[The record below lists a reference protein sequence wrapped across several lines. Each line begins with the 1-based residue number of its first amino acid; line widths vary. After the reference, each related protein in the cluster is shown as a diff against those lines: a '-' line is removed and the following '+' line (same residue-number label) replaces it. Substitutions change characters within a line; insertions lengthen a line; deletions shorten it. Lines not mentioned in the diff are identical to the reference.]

1 MGDTTHGDPS
11 VDDVSAGLRP
21 SIGPWQPAAVLAAL
35 ILSLALAAD
44 ATAVAAVRGLVATH
58 VRMRDG
64 LKMAGLFGG
73 FQGGMAAL
81 GWAAGAG
88 LGKWFARYDHWIAFV
103 LLVGLGLRVLWQAW
117 RGDDDDAAEGAGDTA
132 AGKDPFALGPLVVM
146 AVATSIDALA
156 AGVTVPLLSP
166 WPPITLAMIAGVTF
180 AASLAAVELGRRLGA
195 RFRSGVEVGGGLAL
209 IGLGIKILVEH
220 LGA

>member
-1 MGDTTHGDPS
+1 M
-11 VDDVSAGLRP
+11 
-21 SIGPWQPAAVLAAL
+21 LAAL

-64 LKMAGLFGG
+64 LKLAGLFGG

-88 LGKWFARYDHWIAFV
+88 LGTRFARYDHWIAFV
-103 LLVGLGLRVLWQAW
+103 LLVGLGLRVLWEA
-117 RGDDDDAAEGAGDTA
+117 RRAGDDEGKG
-132 AGKDPFALGPLVVM
+132 GGPGSRDPFALGPVLVM

-166 WPPITLAMIAGVTF
+166 WPPVTLTLIAAVTF
-180 AASLAAVELGRRLGA
+180 VASLAAVEFGRRLGA
-195 RFRSGVEVGGGLAL
+195 RFRAGVEVIGGLAL
-209 IGLGIKILVEH
+209 IGLGVNMLVEH
-220 LGA
+220 LGG